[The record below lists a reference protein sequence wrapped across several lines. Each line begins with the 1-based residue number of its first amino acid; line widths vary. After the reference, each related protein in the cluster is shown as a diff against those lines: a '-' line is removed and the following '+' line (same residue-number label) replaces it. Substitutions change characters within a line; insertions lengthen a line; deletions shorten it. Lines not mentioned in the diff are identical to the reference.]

1 MARKKEFRD
10 IAITV
15 RIDAATAKF
24 LDYKVSQ
31 MKEKVGNTANR
42 NSLIEAL
49 IHKWK
54 DEDDKYRERTLRA
67 ARNSISREG
76 GDQSKS

>member
-1 MARKKEFRD
+1 MGRRKENKN

-15 RIDAATAKF
+15 RLDEDTAKF
-24 LDYKVSQ
+24 LDAKVEQ
-31 MKEKVGNTANR
+31 MRGAVGKTANR

-54 DEDDKYRERTLRA
+54 EEDDRYRKRVARTVRTPD
-67 ARNSISREG
+67 SE
-76 GDQSKS
+76 